1 MSKFVDGV
9 TFTEEHKV
17 GPPGTPAALFTDL
30 GVWDEPDPV
39 QRVAV
44 HDWLNENEP
53 EPNLRMVLEFRGF
66 IDADGR
72 PLS

>member
-30 GVWDEPDPV
+30 GIWDESEHV
-39 QRVAV
+39 QRAAV
-44 HDWLNENEP
+44 HDWLANNEP
-53 EPNLRMVLEFRGF
+53 VPWLRMALEFRGF

-72 PLS
+72 PPG